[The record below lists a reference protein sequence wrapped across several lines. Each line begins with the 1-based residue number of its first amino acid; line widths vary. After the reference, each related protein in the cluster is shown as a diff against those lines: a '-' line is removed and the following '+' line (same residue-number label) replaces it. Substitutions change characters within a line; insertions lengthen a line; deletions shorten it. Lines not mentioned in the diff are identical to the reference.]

1 MLADRESINKQTM
14 NASVKLHFKTDG
26 KALKTPAHRLNG
38 NICAKN
44 LWTTSLAVFSDEH
57 LTQTTRGEI
66 GFHPL
71 TEHRYFSMTASN
83 RWAFQ
88 CFISIQMKYQTK

>member
-1 MLADRESINKQTM
+1 MLADRESINKHAM

-26 KALKTPAHRLNG
+26 NASKIPAHRLNG

-44 LWTTSLAVFSDEH
+44 LWTTSLAVLSGKH
-57 LTQTTRGEI
+57 LAQTTRGEI

-71 TEHRYFSMTASN
+71 TEHRCFSMTTSN
-83 RWAFQ
+83 
-88 CFISIQMKYQTK
+88 